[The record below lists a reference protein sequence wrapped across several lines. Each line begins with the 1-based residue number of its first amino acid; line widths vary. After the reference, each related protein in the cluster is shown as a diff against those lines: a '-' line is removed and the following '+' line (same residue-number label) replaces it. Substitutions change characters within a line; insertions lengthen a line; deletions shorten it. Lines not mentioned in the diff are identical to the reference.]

1 VLLNGTLPAGSW
13 QLPGGLTAG
22 RLNLT
27 SISVAPTTCSVSDL
41 DPKPR
46 EVRVLIRSYAN
57 RLQGLRTFAAQTPT
71 AYREMLDANDR
82 LLSALDG

>member
-27 SISVAPTTCSVSDL
+27 SISVAPTTCGVSDL
-41 DPKPR
+41 DPKPNC
-46 EVRVLIRSYAN
+46 VRFVS
-57 RLQGLRTFAAQTPT
+57 
-71 AYREMLDANDR
+71 
-82 LLSALDG
+82 